1 MKTSPKSSPKG
12 TSIRSKTENTFRWHA
27 EEIKPFLRKAAKLL
41 LGQQLVWFRTTILR
55 QVNKAA
61 EEIRI
66 HVCLSSVRGR
76 QV

>member
-1 MKTSPKSSPKG
+1 MKTYPKSSPKG
-12 TSIRSKTENTFRWHA
+12 TSIRSKIENTLRWHA

-41 LGQQLVWFRTTILR
+41 FEQQLVWFRTTILR

-66 HVCLSSVRGR
+66 HVYLSSVRR
-76 QV
+76 RRV

>member
-12 TSIRSKTENTFRWHA
+12 TSIRSKIENTLRWHA
-27 EEIKPFLRKAAKLL
+27 EEIKLFLRTAAKLL
-41 LGQQLVWFRTTILR
+41 FEQQLVSFTTTILR
-55 QVNKAA
+55 QVNKAV

-66 HVCLSSVRGR
+66 HVYLSVRRR